1 MTELLD
7 RAGGPP
13 GPGRFVEPAPPASRR
28 ERPVPVARRSLARRL
43 LDGSAPYLYLVPAL
57 AALLIWVYSPLAQTF
72 QLSFYDWNLVATTP
86 ARPAGWSNYGEALSL
101 PALGQA
107 TVNTLLYL
115 LGLLPFT
122 IVIPVLVVLAS
133 QRIHGRARAFYRTA
147 IFAPYLIAPVATA
160 IIWRWL
166 LDPGGGLV
174 NQVLGLFG
182 VAPISFLRDPRVAI
196 WSIVVI
202 VGWQLLGFAVL
213 VVSAGVAGIDDDYAA
228 AARTD
233 GATERQVVRRI
244 TLPLLSPTLLFMTTL
259 TILSAAQLVFPI
271 IQTLTQGGPSGATM
285 NLYYLLYDT
294 AFGSFDASLASAAS
308 VLFFLGFGL
317 LAWGAVWLMDR
328 WSFHDD

>member
-1 MTELLD
+1 MTDLID
-7 RAGGPP
+7 RP
-13 GPGRFVEPAPPASRR
+13 GALPGSGRFVESAAPAPRG
-28 ERPVPVARRSLARRL
+28 ERPLPVARRPLARRL

-57 AALLIWVYSPLAQTF
+57 AALLVWVYSPLIQTF
-72 QLSFYDWNLVATTP
+72 QLSFYDWNLIPTSP
-86 ARPAGWSNYGEALSL
+86 AHPAGWSNYGEALSL
-101 PALGQA
+101 PELGQA

-122 IVIPVLVVLAS
+122 IVVPVLVVLAS
-133 QRIHGRARAFYRTA
+133 QRIHGRARAFYRTS

-166 LDPGGGLV
+166 LDPGGGLI
-174 NQVLGLFG
+174 NQVLGLVG
-182 VAPISFLRDPRVAI
+182 IGPISFLRDPNYAL

-213 VVSAGVAGIDDDYAA
+213 VVSAGLSGINEDYAA

-259 TILSAAQLVFPI
+259 TILSAAQMVFPM
-271 IQTLTQGGPSGATM
+271 IQVLTQGGPSGSTS
-285 NLYYLLYDT
+285 NLYHLLYDT
-294 AFGSFDASLASAAS
+294 AFGSFDVGLASAAS

-317 LAWGAVWLMDR
+317 VAWGAVWLMDR